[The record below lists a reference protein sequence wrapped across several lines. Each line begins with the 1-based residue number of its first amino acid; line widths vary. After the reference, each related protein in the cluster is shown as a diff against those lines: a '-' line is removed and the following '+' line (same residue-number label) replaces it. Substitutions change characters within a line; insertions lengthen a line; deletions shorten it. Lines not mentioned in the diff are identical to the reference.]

1 MSDRSPSKKQQEE
14 RAELANIQRAARK
27 IAQPVPGGASII
39 IYDFADLDDYD
50 EDEGVLGNE
59 SGRTSRNMSA
69 SGAASASGRNLF
81 KRIKGRKEDRLPCV
95 RLLSGRS
102 SEETSA
108 SGDRPENADGMD
120 DDSAGKSGSDSCGER
135 FVALPSVAVLLE
147 SIGKVRSHLSF
158 IALSLLQNNAQH

>member
-1 MSDRSPSKKQQEE
+1 MSDRSPSKQRQEE

-27 IAQPVPGGASII
+27 MAQAVPGGASII

-50 EDEGVLGNE
+50 EDEGLLGNE
-59 SGRTSRNMSA
+59 SGRSSRSLSA
-69 SGAASASGRNLF
+69 SGSVSASGRNPF
-81 KRIKGRKEDRLPCV
+81 KRIRGRKEDRLPCV

-108 SGDRPENADGMD
+108 SDDRSESADDMDADG
-120 DDSAGKSGSDSCGER
+120 AGNSGSDACGER

-147 SIGKVRSHLSF
+147 SIGKVRRRLRVTVSMLE
-158 IALSLLQNNAQH
+158 NNIPH